1 MRFLKFLL
9 ISFGKNYILS
19 TSIIFFDKTCIFYG
33 IRPIPANFMERK
45 GTFYDMSTLRSGSNR
60 RFLQPMR
67 CSCAKACRI
76 SAIFRPAGETG
87 KRPQSDPLDLYHRG
101 NRIRRAVPAGISCYP
116 FFFADPPAFGR
127 GVRALS
133 VLSVNAKPF
142 PVRRRLFCKI
152 KRGRI
157 ASPSQ
162 TFTETKKEPVTHSA
176 VLSGD
181 CVETPAPYPQH
192 YMRACHKEKFSSRIT
207 IPHFPAKSK
216 PFCRLIFPAPP
227 GNSYNQHRASPQT
240 DGRQK
245 RKSRAC

>member
-45 GTFYDMSTLRSGSNR
+45 GTFYDMSTLRSGSDR

-101 NRIRRAVPAGISCYP
+101 NRIRRAVPAGISCFP

-133 VLSVNAKPF
+133 ALSVNTKPL
-142 PVRRRLFCKI
+142 PVRRRLFCKM

-162 TFTETKKEPVTHSA
+162 TFTEPKKEPVTHSA

-216 PFCRLIFPAPP
+216 PFCRVPI
-227 GNSYNQHRASPQT
+227 
-240 DGRQK
+240 RQ
-245 RKSRAC
+245 

>member
-101 NRIRRAVPAGISCYP
+101 NRIRRDFLLP
-116 FFFADPPAFGR
+116 FFLRWSPCFW
-127 GVRALS
+127 
-133 VLSVNAKPF
+133 
-142 PVRRRLFCKI
+142 
-152 KRGRI
+152 KRGSGTICLICKCKAVSRPETAFLQNKKRANRFTLSNI
-157 ASPSQ
+157 YGTEKGASH
-162 TFTETKKEPVTHSA
+162 T
-176 VLSGD
+176 
-181 CVETPAPYPQH
+181 
-192 YMRACHKEKFSSRIT
+192 
-207 IPHFPAKSK
+207 
-216 PFCRLIFPAPP
+216 
-227 GNSYNQHRASPQT
+227 
-240 DGRQK
+240 
-245 RKSRAC
+245 